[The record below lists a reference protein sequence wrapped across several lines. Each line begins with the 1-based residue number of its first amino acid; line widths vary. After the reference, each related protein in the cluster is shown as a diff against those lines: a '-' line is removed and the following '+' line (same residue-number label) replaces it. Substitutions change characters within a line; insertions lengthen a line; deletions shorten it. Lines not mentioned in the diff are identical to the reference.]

1 MIFKNDFIVDLVQG
15 LKNLLSGKKR
25 TYGGFTWF
33 FFAVVRKDASEHLI
47 EHEKTHI
54 RQFWRNP
61 LAYLFN
67 LIFNRYKLEL
77 EAYQTSVQYGL
88 DVDRAAIHLSNYNGG
103 NVGAAKEDLTNGT

>member
-1 MIFKNDFIVDLVQG
+1 MIFKNDLIVDLVQG
-15 LKNLLSGKKR
+15 WKNLLTGQKR
-25 TYGGFTWF
+25 EYGGFAWF
-33 FFAVVRKDASEHLI
+33 FFAVVRKNASQHLI

-61 LAYLFN
+61 LTFFYD

-77 EAYQTSVQYGL
+77 EAYQTSVKYGL
-88 DVDRAAIHLSNYNGG
+88 NVDQAAIYLSYYNGG